1 MTTSISEDT
10 RKIPSIPG
18 LSRALPVLFGLLVLA
33 LAAIGIWW
41 LAIRDGSEVLP
52 VAVTGTETCS
62 PLPDKGGFS
71 WYRCIDTTSDA
82 RVNGTARVSV
92 VPPVDFEAMEGTI
105 ELTNDGGTWHGPWK
119 TGWRGVGG
127 DRVTDAALEGTGDY
141 VGVQYRAR
149 WEELS
154 VGEYSVTGTIEA
166 IS

>member
-10 RKIPSIPG
+10 RKIPSTPRR
-18 LSRALPVLFGLLVLA
+18 SRALPVLFGFLVLA
-33 LAAIGIWW
+33 LAVIGIWW
-41 LAIRDGSEVLP
+41 FAIRDNSEVLP

-92 VPPVDFEAMEGTI
+92 LPPVDFDAMEGTV

-119 TGWRGVGG
+119 TGGRGVGD
-127 DRVTDAALEGTGDY
+127 DRVTDDVLEGTGDY
-141 VGVQYRAR
+141 VGLQYRAR
-149 WEELS
+149 WESIGL
-154 VGEYSVTGTIEA
+154 GEYSVTGTIEA
-166 IS
+166 MS